1 MKGLYSYLRDHERL
15 DKRLAVA
22 RIFMRFLA
30 NLFID
35 VVRIGVFCWMRISG
49 RGKKVL
55 FASNDNHLINVK
67 KYIPQSAD
75 QLQIVRIKNSRSI
88 FSVPQSIL
96 GLNALYQMLFTNN
109 YNYPYLCHLDIDD
122 ATYEN
127 SESYLRFVLKFL
139 KCDLVILSREDVKPF
154 IKLGLAAQSLSL
166 NLIIFEHGIFTRSYN
181 CFKATEKTMHVYSS
195 EENINKRMPIAQTI
209 YKVNSPLYNIRNS
222 IVEQRLK
229 NGNEPIQILVGD
241 TFNIRIHLIQLA
253 EALEPFGSVKIR
265 LHPGYEQDCGKFS
278 DHSSKVVSMSN
289 ARLIVTGISGLA
301 FESAFCGIST
311 LIIVTPEDE
320 WSIPL
325 LDSFEGLSHVTI
337 VMLSEFMMAPRVYMK
352 VGDVLE
358 DQLTAFQA
366 QMGFENE
373 DNTLPKIIT
382 DLFLES

>member
-1 MKGLYSYLRDHERL
+1 MKNVYNYLRDHDRL
-15 DKRLAVA
+15 DKRLAVTL
-22 RIFMRFLA
+22 IFVRCLA
-30 NLFID
+30 NSFID
-35 VVRIGVFCWMRISG
+35 VVRVGVFCWIRLSG
-49 RGKKVL
+49 RGKTVL
-55 FASNDNHLINVK
+55 IASNDNHLINLK
-67 KYIPQSAD
+67 KYIPQLAD
-75 QLQIVRIKNSRSI
+75 QFQIVRIKNSRSI

-127 SESYLRFVLKFL
+127 SESYLRLVLKFL

-154 IKLGLAAQSLSL
+154 IELGLAAQSLSL
-166 NLIIFEHGIFTRSYN
+166 NLIVFEHGIFTRSYN

-195 EENINKRMPIAQTI
+195 EENINKRTPIAQTI
-209 YKVNSPLYNIRNS
+209 YRVNSPLYNIRNS

-241 TFNIRIHLIQLA
+241 TFNIRMHLIQLA

-289 ARLIVTGISGLA
+289 ARLIVTGMSGLA
-301 FESAFCGIST
+301 LESVFCGIST

-320 WSIPL
+320 WAMPL
-325 LDSFEGLSHVTI
+325 LDIYAGLSHVRVVT
-337 VMLSEFMMAPRVYMK
+337 LTEFMMAPRVCMNLGGALK
-352 VGDVLE
+352 
-358 DQLTAFQA
+358 DQLTAFQVR
-366 QMGFENE
+366 MGFENE
-373 DNTLPKIIT
+373 DNTLPQIVR
-382 DLFLES
+382 DLL